1 MGHIE
6 IMKVCLD
13 HSGQMDADISELND
27 EVSNAVM
34 FCADLTD
41 NIPTI
46 FSFLGSTPLILASF
60 HCHLEMVEY
69 LVSRTDLISVK
80 EKADAFELLGASLFD
95 DMEDIVSVIQYW
107 KSAMSHRYVDGVL
120 TYPKSELNLE
130 GPAHEEFRE
139 VTTLEQLEALDTDFE
154 SVQRQSL
161 LVKERV
167 LGPDHFNTLLYI
179 RDAGLDYE
187 NDGAF
192 KQCINLWVHA
202 IEVQYFRLKPLNHA
216 RLYHFRSFLGLFSSL
231 TDAEHVSNWN
241 CQPKDFFDD
250 IMCVFEKGARELNL
264 VVSELDQSDISVKL
278 NGSHLNEC
286 VAIIMHLL
294 VSLTMLQPQLSS
306 SQIHTFRSAL
316 YQLLKKDQRNAAGWS
331 LLHIACS
338 RSFKLMD
345 GFSVPVSSTPRK
357 TVIDLLLDTGADPC
371 ATDKEGNTP
380 LHTLAKNEDCSKGM
394 VESLLRAGAHLDAM
408 NSRSFVIIMKMRM
421 GLFRKGSF
429 LTERKIL
436 EYAFAECVGESS
448 TLRPQR
454 MVTQGIIQTLG
465 PIQGRDPGQTMLEM
479 VEMGGPAA
487 EKNSGRPALGGRA
500 RLRRSKEEEEEE
512 TKEDCTTPISTD
524 NNQLP
529 TTSAPNTASS
539 TEFPALPKFK
549 AVVIEGQTSY
559 AAVRAL
565 EKKYPAANLTA
576 RTKFKGGVHNY
587 SQGPE
592 SC

>member
-1 MGHIE
+1 MYVCMYVLKFLCFAVTIGGRFLHGVRPLWCAAVGGQYAVIDYLLSKGANVNGITRFKSTPLRAACIHGHLDIAKLLVEHGASTETTDPYSFTCLMLAAHNCRLEIVKYLLEIGVDVNGKSIDGQSALHVSAEMGHIE
-6 IMKVCLD
+6 IMKVLLD
-13 HSGQMDADISELND
+13 HSGQMDADISGN
-27 EVSNAVM
+27 
-34 FCADLTD
+34 
-41 NIPTI
+41 
-46 FSFLGSTPLILASF
+46 TPLILASF
-60 HCHLEMVEY
+60 RCHVEMVEY

-95 DMEDIVSVIQYW
+95 DMEDIVGVIQYW

-139 VTTLEQLEALDTDFE
+139 VTTLEQLEALETDFE

-167 LGPDHFNTLLYI
+167 LGPDHFTTMLYI
-179 RDAGLDYE
+179 RDAGLDYA

-264 VVSELDQSDISVKL
+264 VVSELDQSDISVKKL
-278 NGSHLNEC
+278 NESHLNEC

-316 YQLLKKDQRNAAGWS
+316 YQLLKKDPRDAAGWS
-331 LLHIACS
+331 LLHIACC

-357 TVIDLLLDTGADPC
+357 TVIDLLLDTGADPF

-408 NSRSFVIIMKMRM
+408 NSRRQTFWSLRGSREPVLSKAKVLSHTSLQCLAATCIREHGIPY
-421 GLFRKGSF
+421 KG
-429 LTERKIL
+429 IL
-436 EYAFAECVGESS
+436 HP
-448 TLRPQR
+448 R
-454 MVTQGIIQTLG
+454 
-465 PIQGRDPGQTMLEM
+465 
-479 VEMGGPAA
+479 
-487 EKNSGRPALGGRA
+487 
-500 RLRRSKEEEEEE
+500 
-512 TKEDCTTPISTD
+512 
-524 NNQLP
+524 
-529 TTSAPNTASS
+529 
-539 TEFPALPKFK
+539 
-549 AVVIEGQTSY
+549 
-559 AAVRAL
+559 L
-565 EKKYPAANLTA
+565 EK
-576 RTKFKGGVHNY
+576 FVDMH
-587 SQGPE
+587 
-592 SC
+592 